1 MTLSI
6 ALPPDQE
13 QKLSARAAAAGKD
26 LTTYVQDIIRREIS
40 APLTLI
46 EATESFSHA
55 VDASGISDSELQQT
69 LETALAESRNA
80 RRQLHR
86 S

>member
-13 QKLSARAAAAGKD
+13 QQLTVRAAAAGKD

-40 APLTLI
+40 APLTFV
-46 EATESFSHA
+46 EAAEPFA
-55 VDASGISDSELQQT
+55 RAIDASGETDADLRQT
-69 LETALAESRNA
+69 LEAALAESRNA